1 MNKFFV
7 TKKWH
12 VYQMFS
18 KLIEL
23 VKTGKSIVL
32 IKSKC

>member
-1 MNKFFV
+1 
-7 TKKWH
+7 
-12 VYQMFS
+12 MFS

-32 IKSKC
+32 IKKQMLNMLRKLLK